1 MRKTRTFSIALV
13 FTATAAQLQAA
24 PPLPPDYPII
34 TSVSGTFTN
43 MASIVVKG
51 SDFGAKMPAAP
62 MLFANF
68 DSSLAPSSLGQR
80 TSWNQVQSL
89 VWSASER
96 CAMASDGS
104 GVWALRVDDPTLFQD
119 GHNIYVHRR
128 VKRSFVVTDDSQNYK
143 SLRAWFNIGNPGYPN
158 IYVAPSNGRVYTEDI
173 GYPPVDS
180 GYWANFRWTGTGW
193 NTEEFIIRASH
204 INVKDGIL
212 TCRYNGKT
220 QASGS
225 ILTRSSQYSGVMNQ
239 LYALHE
245 VIATKDQWSPPWSDN
260 NRIWADDIYVD
271 NTWARVQLGNAE
283 YYTNCTAFA
292 MQLPSAWNASQVTF
306 WFNSSTFG
314 NGQQVYLFVFNA
326 GNEVNPLGFPIT
338 IGGSSQPPNTPPTVT
353 LTAPT
358 DYTAFSAPANI
369 PVQATA
375 SDSDGG
381 ITRVDFLVNGTNLI
395 ASDMSAPFSTVWTNV
410 APGAYEITALATDN
424 GGRTSV
430 SAPARVTV
438 GNVQLLTIAPFADT
452 FLNADHINY
461 VSNSLLSVYTWPD
474 FQIANVPLVGI
485 DLRSIPQNATI
496 LSGELRLHL
505 VSHDSSTNTLYQVP
519 LHVLQT
525 NLLWASA
532 NGFTSGLNAWAA
544 TNCCYQGAPMAQRE
558 LSPAYDA
565 IFVDKQPGPKTW
577 NVKVPLE
584 EARAR
589 GDTNVI
595 FALNSDASQRADR
608 YRNFASL
615 DHTNAALR
623 PVLRVEYSLPGL
635 QPQIVL
641 SSAERLGD
649 GSFRFWIT
657 GTSNVTFRIEGST
670 NLQNWFEL
678 AIVSHAGGSFIFT
691 DEESLPHRFYRVS
704 AVE

>member
-1 MRKTRTFSIALV
+1 LA
-13 FTATAAQLQAA
+13 FTATVLQPNAA
-24 PPLPPDYPII
+24 PPPLPDYPII

-43 MASIVVKG
+43 MASIEVRG
-51 SDFGAKMPAAP
+51 SDFGTKTPAAP
-62 MLFANF
+62 KVFANF
-68 DSSLAPSSLGQR
+68 DSSLAPSPLGQR

-104 GVWALRVDDPTLFQD
+104 GVWTLRVDDPTWFQD
-119 GHNIYVHRR
+119 GHTIYVYRR
-128 VKRSFVVTDDSQNYK
+128 VKRNFLVTDDSRQNYK

-158 IYVAPSNGRVYTEDI
+158 IYVAPSHNRVFTEWRTAPAI
-173 GYPPVDS
+173 DS
-180 GYWANFRWTGTGW
+180 GYWANFQWTGTGW
-193 NTEEFIIRASH
+193 NTEEFLIRASH
-204 INVKDGIL
+204 INLKDGIL

-220 QASGS
+220 KASGS
-225 ILTRSSQYSGVMNQ
+225 ILTRTTDDSGVINQ
-239 LYALHE
+239 LFALHE
-245 VIATKDQWSPPWSDN
+245 VIANPNTWSPPWSDS

-271 NTWARVQLGNAE
+271 NTWARIQLGNAE

-292 MQLPSAWNASQVTF
+292 MQLPTAWSSGQLTF
-306 WFNSSTFG
+306 RFNSATFG
-314 NGQQVYLFVFNA
+314 NGQQAYLFVFNA
-326 GNEVNPLGFPIT
+326 GNEVNPRGFPIT
-338 IGGSSQPPNTPPTVT
+338 IGGSSQPSNAPPTVT

-358 DYTAFSAPANI
+358 NYTAFSAPADI
-369 PVQATA
+369 PIEATA

-381 ITRVDFLVNGTNLI
+381 ITRVDFLVDGTNLI

-410 APGAYEITALATDN
+410 TAGAYEITARATDN

-438 GNVQLLTIAPFADT
+438 GNVQVLTISPFADT
-452 FLNADHINY
+452 FLNADPINY

-474 FQIANVPLVGI
+474 FQIANVPLVGV

-496 LSGELRLHL
+496 LRGELRLHL
-505 VSHDSSTNTLYQVP
+505 VSHDTSTNTLYRVP

-525 NLLWASA
+525 NLLWGSA
-532 NGFTSGLNAWAA
+532 NGFTSGLNAWAP

-558 LSPAYDA
+558 LSPVYDA
-565 IFVDKQPGPKTW
+565 IFVDKQPGPKSW
-577 NVKVPLE
+577 NVTVPLA
-584 EARAR
+584 EARTR
-589 GDTNVI
+589 GETNIV
-595 FALNSDASQRADR
+595 FALNSDPSQRADR

-615 DHTNAALR
+615 DHTTAALR
-623 PVLRVEYSLPGL
+623 PIVRVEYSLPGL

-649 GSFRFWIT
+649 GSFRFLIT

-670 NLQNWFEL
+670 NLQNWVEL

-691 DEESLPHRFYRVS
+691 DAESGPHRFYRVS
-704 AVE
+704 GVE